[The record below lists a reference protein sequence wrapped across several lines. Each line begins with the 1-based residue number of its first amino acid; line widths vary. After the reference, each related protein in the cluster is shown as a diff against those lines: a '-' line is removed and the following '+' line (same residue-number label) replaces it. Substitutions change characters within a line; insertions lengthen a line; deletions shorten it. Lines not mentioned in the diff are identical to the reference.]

1 MAPRGSAS
9 RERRMTK
16 CELGIEG
23 LRAAWSIIAMGQRIV
38 RLAERM
44 EAREQRPY
52 TWRCNVAWRLMTLGE
67 RVEALGAAL
76 ESRVDLWARRSGCDV
91 EALLCRLQ
99 A

>member
-1 MAPRGSAS
+1 MKNELAS
-9 RERRMTK
+9 
-16 CELGIEG
+16 EG
-23 LRAAWSIIAMGQRIV
+23 MRAAWSVIATGQRIV

-44 EAREQRPY
+44 EEREQRPY
-52 TWRCNVAWRLMTLGE
+52 TWRCNLAWRLMTLGE

-76 ESRVDLWARRSGCDV
+76 EVRVDLWAHRSGCDV